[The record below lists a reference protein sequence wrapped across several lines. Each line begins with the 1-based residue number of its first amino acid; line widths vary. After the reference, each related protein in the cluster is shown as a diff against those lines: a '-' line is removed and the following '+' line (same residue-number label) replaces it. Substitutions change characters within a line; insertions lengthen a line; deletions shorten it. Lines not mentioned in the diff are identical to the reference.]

1 MRGVSNF
8 CDFFVLLT
16 VSSSRRAQA
25 VSDSIK
31 EELLKQQVR
40 HKAEEGTP
48 ESGWLL
54 LDLYD
59 VVVHIFDAQAR
70 EFFNLDR
77 LWADAP
83 SLEFPLKK
91 HVSKQGRKSSHRT
104 PRQNT
109 Q

>member
-25 VSDSIK
+25 VSDGIK
-31 EELLKQQVR
+31 EDLLKRQVR
-40 HKAEEGTP
+40 HKAEEGAP

-54 LDLYD
+54 LDLYN
-59 VVVHIFDAQAR
+59 VVVHIFDPQAR
-70 EFFNLDR
+70 KFFNLDR

-91 HVSKQGRKSSHRT
+91 HVSKQGRKSSH
-104 PRQNT
+104 
-109 Q
+109 